1 MSNNM
6 LDALKDMK
14 GIRMSQPDMDS
25 AIARLKASPTN
36 VDWDTPDARIMVEL
50 IYTAMVAFYAPKL
63 KEVRWIDVDDAKAF
77 VGRLTLTQQD
87 DAIKALTGTNCKIK
101 EVDLDNNKILIHC
114 M

>member
-1 MSNNM
+1 VNGARLTEREQQMSNNM

-50 IYTAMVAFYAPKL
+50 IYTAMVAFYAPPK
-63 KEVRWIDVDDAKAF
+63 V
-77 VGRLTLTQQD
+77 
-87 DAIKALTGTNCKIK
+87 
-101 EVDLDNNKILIHC
+101 
-114 M
+114 